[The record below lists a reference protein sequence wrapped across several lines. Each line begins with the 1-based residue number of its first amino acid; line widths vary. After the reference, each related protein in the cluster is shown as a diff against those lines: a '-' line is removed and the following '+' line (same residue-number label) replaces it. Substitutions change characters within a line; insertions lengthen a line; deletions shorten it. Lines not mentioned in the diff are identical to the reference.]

1 MFDTA
6 RFVETDEPPREEA
19 ESELE
24 ELRLLVAAESEVEL
38 GVPPAFDA
46 VQPPRGLAKVLE
58 FVAPR
63 DPEPDAEFA
72 GPLRPM
78 EDDGPR
84 LAADAA
90 EPLLNP
96 RAEF

>member
-38 GVPPAFDA
+38 WLPAAFD
-46 VQPPRGLAKVLE
+46 VDEPPRELAKVLE
-58 FVAPR
+58 FVPR
-63 DPEPDAEFA
+63 DAEPDAEFA
-72 GPLRPM
+72 APLRPM
-78 EDDGPR
+78 
-84 LAADAA
+84 
-90 EPLLNP
+90 
-96 RAEF
+96 

>member
-1 MFDTA
+1 MPPAFDA
-6 RFVETDEPPREEA
+6 DEPPRE
-19 ESELE
+19 
-24 ELRLLVAAESEVEL
+24 
-38 GVPPAFDA
+38 
-46 VQPPRGLAKVLE
+46 LAKVLE

-63 DPEPDAEFA
+63 DAEPDAEFA

-96 RAEF
+96 RAEFAPDAPKRALEGGATPARLPAL

>member
-6 RFVETDEPPREEA
+6 RLVETDEPPREEA

-38 GVPPAFDA
+38 WVPAAFDA
-46 VQPPRGLAKVLE
+46 DEPPRELANVLE
-58 FVAPR
+58 LVPR
-63 DPEPDAEFA
+63 DAEPDAEFA

-78 EDDGPR
+78 
-84 LAADAA
+84 
-90 EPLLNP
+90 
-96 RAEF
+96 